1 MKKAATVC
9 GAVLAVNLLCVPAYG
24 VSVSP
29 PDWWVN
35 MADSRLQLMIRD
47 KDLGKANVKT
57 SYPGVHVDSVHR
69 PSNADYIFVD
79 LTLSDNVKPGVIP
92 FEITK
97 ENGGRV
103 SFSYELHERKKGSA
117 QRQGYSGKDTIYLLT
132 PDRFANGDESN
143 DSLENYTDKLNR
155 EEAGGRHGGDIQGII
170 DHLDYL
176 SDMGFTQIW
185 SMPLLENAMDSYS
198 YHGYAI
204 TDYYQI
210 DPRYGS
216 NDLYK
221 TLSERAAEQ
230 GIGVIMDMVLNHI
243 GSGHPWTT
251 SPPDKDWIHHDGNF
265 SATTHIRE
273 TLHDPHGAKADR
285 LAFSDG
291 WFVPSMPDLN
301 QQNPFLANY
310 LIQNA
315 VWWVEY
321 AGLSG
326 IRVDTYSYS
335 DKDFLSAWTA
345 RLMKEYPS
353 LNIVGEEWSVNPVI
367 TSYWQSGTLRQDGY
381 ESSLPSV
388 MDFPLQHT
396 LVSAL
401 KEEESWGSG
410 LKKLYELLAGDFI
423 YGDAG
428 NLVVF
433 ADNHDMSRIYTQLD
447 QDMALWKMAM
457 TVVLTT
463 RGIPQVFYGTEI
475 LMDNA
480 GTEDHGII
488 RSDFPGG
495 WPGDES
501 PAFSYE
507 SDSARSVEAQ
517 QFIRQLLHIRKQY
530 PLLFEGQLTQYVP
543 GDGTYVYFRHNR
555 KTDTQIMVVIN
566 KNGKKDVNLQR
577 FSERMA
583 GVKTLQQAGDDEIM
597 AAGNSLSVPEHSAT
611 VWILN
616 Q

>member
-1 MKKAATVC
+1 M
-9 GAVLAVNLLCVPAYG
+9 
-24 VSVSP
+24 
-29 PDWWVN
+29 
-35 MADSRLQLMIRD
+35 
-47 KDLGKANVKT
+47 
-57 SYPGVHVDSVHR
+57 
-69 PSNADYIFVD
+69 
-79 LTLSDNVKPGVIP
+79 
-92 FEITK
+92 
-97 ENGGRV
+97 
-103 SFSYELHERKKGSA
+103 
-117 QRQGYSGKDTIYLLT
+117 
-132 PDRFANGDESN
+132 
-143 DSLENYTDKLNR
+143 
-155 EEAGGRHGGDIQGII
+155 
-170 DHLDYL
+170 
-176 SDMGFTQIW
+176 
-185 SMPLLENAMDSYS
+185 
-198 YHGYAI
+198 
-204 TDYYQI
+204 
-210 DPRYGS
+210 
-216 NDLYK
+216 
-221 TLSERAAEQ
+221 
-230 GIGVIMDMVLNHI
+230 IMDMVLNHI

-273 TLHDPHGAKADR
+273 TLHDPHGAEADK

-495 WPGDES
+495 WSGDES
-501 PAFSYE
+501 SAFSYE

-543 GDGTYVYFRHNR
+543 EDGTYVYFRHNG
-555 KTDTQIMVVIN
+555 KADAQIMVVIN